1 MNWNRTYKIYEV
13 IALIVII
20 LSWWMYATYQ
30 VIDDDAHWKSFNYSM
45 EIGVQKAT
53 FASQHADSALRA
65 DVKKQGNSREG
76 RERIKRFE
84 LLMKQTREAVNYL
97 ESLKTRLYQ
106 GQNVQQ
112 LMFTQGNGMKVVHK
126 MAQYFHWVGYEFRDL
141 NILII
146 DYPSNTTQWI
156 YLEYD
161 MPRRKFI
168 KKNQAWKKFAQHNF
182 ANSSP
187 EAVTTLL
194 TTWQYNLKMQ
204 EQMVMKKLGAGD
216 LSTDLHPD
224 AAGGVFVAQ
233 PLRQIPVG
241 DELTAEVVIENFY
254 GVSRVNPRF
263 LANNIPVVINAGK
276 GKVQFVP
283 QTIGKQ
289 YWEARF
295 IIKSRGRDSSIVKR
309 TPFVVLPPKKK

>member
-1 MNWNRTYKIYEV
+1 MNWNRTYKVYEV
-13 IALIVII
+13 IALLII
-20 LSWWMYATYQ
+20 ALVWIMMLFSPQ
-30 VIDDDAHWKSFNYSM
+30 DYSM
-45 EIGVQKAT
+45 HFKALQSTEEQGLTYANQQVQK
-53 FASQHADSALRA
+53 DMLNLRKE
-65 DVKKQGNSREG
+65 VKKQGNSREG

-141 NILII
+141 NISII